1 MIHRAT
7 SRFWSCYNG
16 LPPEIQRLADQS
28 YELLKAD
35 PRHGSLHVKK
45 VGRFW
50 SVRVGAHHRAL
61 SFESDDALPWF
72 WIGRHDEYDR
82 LIRSPG

>member
-1 MIHRAT
+1 VR
-7 SRFWSCYNG
+7 
-16 LPPEIQRLADQS
+16 QLADEN
-28 YELLKAD
+28 YALMKND
-35 PRHGSLHVKK
+35 PRHPSLRFKK

-61 SFESDDALPWF
+61 AVESGDDLVWF

-82 LIRSPG
+82 LINR

>member
-1 MIHRAT
+1 VTHRAT
-7 SRFWSCYNG
+7 SRFWSCYNS
-16 LPPEIQRLADQS
+16 LSPEIQRLADQS

-35 PRHGSLHVKK
+35 PRHPSLHFKK

-61 SFESDDALPWF
+61 SVATDNTLLWF

-82 LIRSPG
+82 LIRSYG